1 MVALYIKHLV
11 PGLFAYGLLNNI
23 LRFLQTQS
31 IVYPLVLCSLI
42 PLILHIGI
50 TYVLVY
56 HTSLAF
62 VGAAV
67 AVSVSLWIAV
77 LMLAGYV
84 LLADGLRK
92 HGKVSPWSRLIILEY
107 WAFELLVL
115 LAWILPNSEIT
126 TSLIAMCV
134 NTEAIAYMLTYGLS
148 AAASTRVSSE
158 VGASNID
165 RAKHAMAVTLKLSV
179 VLALAVV
186 LALCFGHDIWAS
198 LFSDSHVIIEEFAS
212 MTPLLMISIILDSI
226 RGVLSGVVDWLD
238 MWSLMS
244 NRKPSTTRVSQK
256 VDASGTR
263 W

>member
-1 MVALYIKHLV
+1 MAALYIKHLI

-42 PLILHIGI
+42 PLFLHIGI

-56 HTSLAF
+56 RTALDF
-62 VGAAV
+62 VGAAM

-84 LLADGLRK
+84 LFSRRFKETWQGFSMESFDHVLACL
-92 HGKVSPWSRLIILEY
+92 KVTLSSAAMVCLEC

-115 LAWILPNSEIT
+115 LAGILPNSEIT

-134 NTEAIAYMLTYGLS
+134 NTEAIAYMLTDGPS
-148 AAASTRVSSE
+148 AAASMRVSNE

-165 RAKHAMAVTLKLSV
+165 RAKHAMTVTVKLSV
-179 VLALAVV
+179 VLALAVG
-186 LALCFGHDIWAS
+186 LALGFSLDIWAS
-198 LFSDSHVIIEEFAS
+198 FFTDSRVIVEKFAS
-212 MTPLLMISIILDSI
+212 MTPLLMISIVLDSI
-226 RGVLSGVVDWLD
+226 
-238 MWSLMS
+238 
-244 NRKPSTTRVSQK
+244 
-256 VDASGTR
+256 
-263 W
+263 